1 MTSSAQTRKWS
12 IQVNYDAQDD
22 NGKKVRARSVFQTEA
37 EDIGQAY
44 ANAEKTFAGR
54 TDVKLGAIVPGHHMI
69 IP

>member
-1 MTSSAQTRKWS
+1 MISLSQTKKWS
-12 IQVNYDAQDD
+12 IQVNYDTQDD
-22 NGKKVRARSVFQTEA
+22 NSKKVRARSVFQTEA

-54 TDVKLGAIVPGHHMI
+54 SDVKFGAIVPGHHMA